1 MLEMPRLFGKPLIL
15 SVEAM
20 AVTIRR
26 LINAEE
32 MTMEPLAAIRELGL
46 PVVALLAIGAG
57 IWRVCEWLGRE
68 VIIPLRNRHLG
79 FLDSLAATLKTLA
92 DTQESM
98 AHEIS
103 VISDSIS
110 TRVRSKKENS

>member
-1 MLEMPRLFGKPLIL
+1 MLEMPRLFGEPLIL
-15 SVEAM
+15 SVESS
-20 AVTIRR
+20 R
-26 LINAEE
+26 LQSADSSREG